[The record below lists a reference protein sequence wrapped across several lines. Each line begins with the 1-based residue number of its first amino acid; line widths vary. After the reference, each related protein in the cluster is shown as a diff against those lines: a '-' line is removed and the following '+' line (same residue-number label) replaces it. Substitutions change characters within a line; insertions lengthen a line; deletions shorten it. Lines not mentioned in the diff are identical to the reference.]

1 MAENPELEALDQLV
15 SCPGWTLFQSMV
27 NKEWGTTEGGG
38 ATFVKAISDAAKAD
52 DPNATALL
60 RQIICAQREIH
71 KVMQLVPQRLALL
84 KRSSAEHP
92 NEFVGSRRGSL

>member
-38 ATFVKAISDAAKAD
+38 ATFINAVSNAAKLGDAD
-52 DPNATALL
+52 ATAQL

-92 NEFVGSRRGSL
+92 HEYVGSRRGSL